1 MRVHAGRQSGFTLIE
16 LVVVTAL
23 ITLMLF
29 MAVPRF
35 QVLVSG
41 DDARRTARWLLM
53 EVPLLKS
60 RAVQEQ
66 RDYLLHFDFDRQLA
80 WVTHEGMK
88 EEQARAAAEDGYRP
102 PESVRWADLTFA
114 GGPTVSSAQAV
125 LRFYRQ
131 GYSDRVFIHLRDD
144 NDRRFSVKV
153 EPFLPRPEF
162 YDHFVDFHE

>member
-1 MRVHAGRQSGFTLIE
+1 MRVRDDRQSGFTLIE

-41 DDARRTARWLLM
+41 DEARRAARWLM
-53 EVPLLKS
+53 VEVPLLKS

-66 RDYLLHFDFDRQLA
+66 RDYLLHFDFDRRLA

-88 EEQARAAAEDGYRP
+88 EEEARAAAEDGYRP
-102 PESVRWADLTFA
+102 PQSVRWADLAFA
-114 GGPTVSSAQAV
+114 GGPTVSGAQAV

-131 GYSDRVFIHLRDD
+131 GYSDRVFIHLQDD
-144 NDRRFSVKV
+144 NDRRFSVLV

-162 YDHFVDFHE
+162 YDHFVDFNE